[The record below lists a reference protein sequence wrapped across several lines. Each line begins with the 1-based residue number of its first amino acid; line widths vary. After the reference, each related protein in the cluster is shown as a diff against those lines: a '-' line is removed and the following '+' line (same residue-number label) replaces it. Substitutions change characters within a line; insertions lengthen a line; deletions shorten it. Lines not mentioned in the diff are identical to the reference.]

1 MTEPTDTFAEL
12 TRRGH
17 EVFTAAVRAW
27 DQAARS
33 IAEAA
38 RRPESRLPD
47 VQASL
52 EAAFGFA
59 AQMLAEQRDFAKT
72 LMSAGPRVAAASGQ
86 EAAPDA
92 EPEEPT
98 GPDVASAPG
107 TLTPTAAPSAD
118 TTATEQAPVATASP
132 PDGAVAAPAAERAA
146 PTETP
151 AKKATAKK
159 ATAKKATAKKM
170 TATDPA
176 PTGEMPAKKT
186 AAARKG
192 SPAKRTA
199 VSRGDGT

>member
-1 MTEPTDTFAEL
+1 
-12 TRRGH
+12 
-17 EVFTAAVRAW
+17 

-132 PDGAVAAPAAERAA
+132 PDGAIAAPAAERAA

-159 ATAKKATAKKM
+159 ATAKKMTAKKM

-176 PTGEMPAKKT
+176 PTGETPAKKKT

>member
-59 AQMLAEQRDFAKT
+59 AQMLAEQRDFAMT

-159 ATAKKATAKKM
+159 ATAKKM

-186 AAARKG
+186 ATARKG

>member
-17 EVFTAAVRAW
+17 EVFTAAVRAL

-159 ATAKKATAKKM
+159 AAPKKAAPKKATAKKM
-170 TATDPA
+170 TAT
-176 PTGEMPAKKT
+176 GETPAKKT

-192 SPAKRTA
+192 SPAKRAA

>member
-52 EAAFGFA
+52 DAAFGFA

-72 LMSAGPRVAAASGQ
+72 LMSAGPRAAASGQ

-118 TTATEQAPVATASP
+118 TTATEQALVATASP
-132 PDGAVAAPAAERAA
+132 PDGAVAPPAAERAA

-159 ATAKKATAKKM
+159 ATAKKATAKKT

-186 AAARKG
+186 ATARKG